1 MGNHVSKG
9 GHRHNPSRSGGNN
22 RNKSKG
28 GYKGKSG
35 GGYKGKS
42 NGGYRGNN
50 SRSNRGG
57 RGGKKGHG
65 QYIDPSRFVKAA
77 QPVEK
82 IVYESENTFDNFPVH
97 KTLSRNLRD
106 NNFHKPTKIQDL
118 SLPHSLEGHDVVGLA
133 NTGTGKTA
141 AFLLPMLDTLIM
153 NPKSKSLIIAPTRE
167 LAIQIQQEA
176 RMFAKGARLW
186 DILLIG
192 GTPIN
197 KQIRALGQGPDII
210 IGTPGRIKDL
220 IEKGQ
225 LDLSPVSVIALD
237 EVDRMLDM
245 GFINDI
251 RFILDKVPKERQS
264 LFFSATM
271 SPTIKELINTFSNNP
286 KTIQATTAETSDN
299 VEQSVIHVTD
309 RAEKVNQLHDLLAG
323 EGVEKTIVFCETKHY
338 SNKLSQALN
347 DKGFKADAIH
357 GNKSQSQR
365 QRALKKFKDGQVDIL
380 VATDVAA
387 RGIDVDNVSHVINF
401 DQPHTYDDYTHRI
414 GRTGRGDKT
423 GNAITFVEGKAPASR
438 T

>member
-1 MGNHVSKG
+1 MANHSNGRGKRSSSSFGRNNNQGNRGGKG
-9 GHRHNPSRSGGNN
+9 
-22 RNKSKG
+22 
-28 GYKGKSG
+28 
-35 GGYKGKS
+35 
-42 NGGYRGNN
+42 GGYRGG
-50 SRSNRGG
+50 RSGGSGG
-57 RGGKKGHG
+57 RGRGRGGGKKRSLG
-65 QYIDPSRFVKAA
+65 QYIDPARFVKAA

-82 IVYESENTFDNFPVH
+82 TVYETDSTFDSFPVH
-97 KTLSRNLRD
+97 KVLSKNLKD
-106 NNFHKPTKIQDL
+106 NKFVKPTKIQDQ
-118 SLPHSLEGHDVVGLA
+118 SLHHALEGHDIVGIA

-141 AFLLPMLDTLIM
+141 AFLLPMLDNLIL
-153 NPKSKSLIIAPTRE
+153 NPKAKALVIAPTRE

-197 KQIRALGQGPDII
+197 KQIRALGQAPDII

-220 IEKGQ
+220 IERGN

-245 GFINDI
+245 GFVKDI
-251 RFILDKVPKERQS
+251 RFILDRVPKERQS

-271 SPTIKELINTFSNNP
+271 SPTIKDLIKTFSKDP
-286 KTIQATTAETSDN
+286 KTIVASTAETSDN
-299 VEQSVIHVTD
+299 VEQSVVHVAN
-309 RAEKVNQLHDLLAG
+309 REEKVQQLHDLLAG
-323 EGVEKTIVFCETKHY
+323 EDVEKTIVFCETKHF
-338 SNKLSQALN
+338 SNKLTKILN
-347 DKGFKADAIH
+347 DKGTKADAIH

-365 QRALKKFKDGQVDIL
+365 QRALKKFKDGHVDVL

-438 T
+438 N